1 MYSCTDKKT
10 VFIAWGNEYRL
21 NGVGGLVDVVVV
33 ATFFRNENHLTL
45 GMCSDQSNVR
55 KITHG
60 WSIVSLNTWQAH
72 VYLITIATW
81 QCYFNTPP
89 AKA

>member
-33 ATFFRNENHLTL
+33 ATFLHNENHLTPRY
-45 GMCSDQSNVR
+45 V
-55 KITHG
+55 
-60 WSIVSLNTWQAH
+60 
-72 VYLITIATW
+72 
-81 QCYFNTPP
+81 F
-89 AKA
+89 